1 MCRDGG
7 PGRWRRGLEALT
19 GLFRILHALLQVLR
33 DPGHHDSLLSGSLS
47 LSLALLAAKI
57 SPAQAVSVPPQPT
70 VAKRSFLPGA
80 VLRLKG
86 FPGGSDGKKSACNA
100 GDPGST
106 LGSGRSPGRGCG
118 NPLQYSC
125 LENTMDRGAWRA
137 IVHGVVKSGIP
148 LSD

>member
-1 MCRDGG
+1 MEKRSGSSNRTVLDPPCPA
-7 PGRWRRGLEALT
+7 PGAQG
-19 GLFRILHALLQVLR
+19 
-33 DPGHHDSLLSGSLS
+33 PGHHDSLLSGSLS

-86 FPGGSDGKKSACNA
+86 FPGGSNGKKSACNA
-100 GDPGST
+100 GDPGSI

-137 IVHGVVKSGIP
+137 TVHEVAKSRIP

>member
-19 GLFRILHALLQVLR
+19 GLFRILRALLQVLR

-100 GDPGST
+100 GDPG
-106 LGSGRSPGRGCG
+106 LILRSQRFPGEG
-118 NPLQYSC
+118 NDYLLQCSC
-125 LENTMDRGAWRA
+125 LKNLMERGA
-137 IVHGVVKSGIP
+137 
-148 LSD
+148 

>member
-100 GDPGST
+100 GDPGSIPG
-106 LGSGRSPGRGCG
+106 LGRFPGEGND
-118 NPLQYSC
+118 NPLQYSY
-125 LENTMDRGAWRA
+125 LENSMNRGAWWA
-137 IVHGVVKSGIP
+137 SVHGVAKSQP
-148 LSD
+148 